1 MQFSTLKNNFMDPKR
16 KPKKS
21 ETLAVD
27 ESALA
32 KSAAWAWYEHGS
44 GSDRRSIREIDVWSS
59 KTDPK
64 PSRYKLEALRNVQAA
79 DASSSSKNSLLLDSY
94 EIERISKQLNQ
105 YIEASHAK
113 HHGGDPP
120 KAAAAEK
127 NKVLLKRKNIPK
139 GFWLRHVPACGSSR
153 NDVVEGKR
161 LERRQKLPEKGC
173 VPVVGDVGCRPRP
186 RPRAIRA

>member
-1 MQFSTLKNNFMDPKR
+1 MDPKT
-16 KPKKS
+16 KPKKKPGPGPV
-21 ETLAVD
+21 AAD

-44 GSDRRSIREIDVWSS
+44 GSDRRSLREVDVWSS

-64 PSRYKLEALRNVQAA
+64 PSRYKLEALRNVQDV
-79 DASSSSKNSLLLDSY
+79 DASSKNSLLLDSY

-105 YIEASHAK
+105 YIEASRAK
-113 HHGGDPP
+113 YHGGDRP
-120 KAAAAEK
+120 AAAEK
-127 NKVLLKRKNIPK
+127 GKVLSKRRNIIPR

-153 NDVVEGKR
+153 NDVVER
-161 LERRQKLPEKGC
+161 PRKLPEKGC

-186 RPRAIRA
+186 RAIRA